1 MSIDAPQLPELTTR
15 QEKILSMIVRAYT
28 QKAEPVTSKLL
39 ADSADMSFSAA
50 TVRNEMAVLQKLGY
64 INAPHSSAGR
74 VPTEQGYR
82 YFVRQIIN
90 ATDLAT
96 SEQRHIQER
105 LSTLPMGSEQWM
117 RLAATVL
124 SRTAHT
130 ASLVTSPVSET
141 SRFKHVELVAIQ
153 GRLVLMVLVLDG
165 GTVHQRMLTL
175 ADPIGQSTLTETA
188 ARINALCVDLY
199 ANQIRMKSV
208 QLPLLDREVTELAVE
223 VMERADSSQVR
234 VVYRDGLSDSISHF
248 QDGEGT
254 QQMIRIFEERAFLE
268 MILSELLDPLI
279 EDENIR
285 VIVAGD
291 GRWDE
296 LSQLSMVLGRYG
308 VPGQISGAVGVI
320 GPTHINYGRAIS
332 SVRYVSSLMTN
343 MMIKLY
349 TDNGDAAED
358 DAEPGDA
365 P

>member
-1 MSIDAPQLPELTTR
+1 MTTDAAPLPELTNR
-15 QEKILSMIVRAYT
+15 QESILSLIVRTYT
-28 QKAEPVTSKLL
+28 QKPEPVSSKFI
-39 ADSADMSFSAA
+39 ADNFDLGLSSA
-50 TVRNEMAVLQKLGY
+50 TIRNEMMALEELGY
-64 INAPHSSAGR
+64 ITKAHHSAGR

-223 VMERADSSQVR
+223 GMA
-234 VVYRDGLSDSISHF
+234 
-248 QDGEGT
+248 
-254 QQMIRIFEERAFLE
+254 
-268 MILSELLDPLI
+268 
-279 EDENIR
+279 
-285 VIVAGD
+285 
-291 GRWDE
+291 
-296 LSQLSMVLGRYG
+296 
-308 VPGQISGAVGVI
+308 
-320 GPTHINYGRAIS
+320 
-332 SVRYVSSLMTN
+332 
-343 MMIKLY
+343 
-349 TDNGDAAED
+349 
-358 DAEPGDA
+358 
-365 P
+365 